1 MSLPSPEISLAT
13 IELASK
19 QFASDRADLAHI
31 VTDLNDDIEAL
42 KRRVIPVIKRRIAA
56 AAESEAALSALVDK
70 SRHLFIQPRTVI
82 FHGIKVGLQKGR
94 GGIDWDDDAKVIQ
107 LIEKHFTKDQAD
119 LLIKTTKKPIKA
131 ALEDLDISDL
141 KKIGCRIEET
151 GDAIVIKEIGSR
163 VDKLVTA
170 LLKDAVEEAT
180 ETEAA

>member
-1 MSLPSPEISLAT
+1 MNQEITLAT
-13 IELASK
+13 IEQAAK
-19 QFASDRADLAHI
+19 QYAADRADLAHV

-42 KRRVIPVIKRRIAA
+42 KRRAIPVIKRRVAA
-56 AAESEAALSALVDK
+56 AAESQAAISALVDQ
-70 SRHLFIQPRTVI
+70 SRHLFILPRTVI

-94 GGIDWDDDAKVIQ
+94 GGITWDDDAKIIE
-107 LIEKHFTKDQAD
+107 LIEKHFTKSQAD
-119 LLIKTTKKPIKA
+119 LLIKTTRKPIKA

-151 GDAIVIKEIGSR
+151 GDSIVIKEIGSQ

-180 ETEAA
+180 ESAWAPS